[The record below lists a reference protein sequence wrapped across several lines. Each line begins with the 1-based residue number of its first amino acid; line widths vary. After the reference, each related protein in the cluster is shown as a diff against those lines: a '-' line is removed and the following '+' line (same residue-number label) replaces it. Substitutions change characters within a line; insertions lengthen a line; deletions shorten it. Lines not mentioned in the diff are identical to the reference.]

1 MMAEVLSALAVDA
14 GAVVVASLVRGIALA
29 VVG

>member
-1 MMAEVLSALAVDA
+1 MMAEVLSALAVDV
-14 GAVVVASLVRGIALA
+14 GAVGVASLVRGIALA